1 MRRWGLTL
9 LGCLLSAAALA
20 GNAPA
25 IQVHGKLEQGGLAI
39 GTVPP
44 GSTLTF
50 DGKTLSLSPEG
61 GFVIGF
67 DRDEPAQGTLTA
79 TLPDGNKTVRKLD
92 IQSRDWD
99 IERINGLPDKQVNLS
114 QAALKR
120 IHKDA
125 VEVWRARDHDT
136 AITGFLLGWRWP
148 AQGRISGVFGSQRI
162 LDGEPRRPHYGVDIA
177 APVGTPVVA
186 PAPGVVRMADKLLLS
201 GNTLII
207 DHGHG
212 VSSTFLHLSKFS
224 VQPGETVKK
233 GEKIGEIGQT
243 GRATGPHVDWR
254 INWFK
259 RRLDPQLL
267 VPPMVQTGSS
277 SDSTSHGDK

>member
-1 MRRWGLTL
+1 MKCLGAVL
-9 LGCLLSAAALA
+9 LGVLLSTGALA
-20 GNAPA
+20 DSGSA
-25 IQVHGKLEQGGLAI
+25 ITVHGKFEQGGLVI

-44 GSTLTF
+44 GSQLSF
-50 DGKTLSLSPEG
+50 DGKAVSVSPEG

-67 DRDEPAQGTLTA
+67 DRDEPAEGTLSA
-79 TLPDGNKTVRKLD
+79 TLPDGRRVVRKLH
-92 IQSRDWD
+92 IRPRDWD
-99 IERINGLPDKQVNLS
+99 IERINGLPDKEVHLS
-114 QAALKR
+114 PAALKQ
-120 IHKDA
+120 IHQDA
-125 VEVWRARDHDT
+125 LEVWQARGHDSP
-136 AITGFLLGWRWP
+136 ITGFLLGWRWP

-177 APVGTPVVA
+177 APVGTTVVA
-186 PAPGVVRMADKLLLS
+186 PAPGIVRMADKLLLS
-201 GNTLII
+201 GKTLVI

-224 VQPGETVKK
+224 VTVGDTVKK
-233 GEKIGEIGQT
+233 GEKIGEIGET

-267 VPPMVQTGSS
+267 VPPMVQSDNDP
-277 SDSTSHGDK
+277 DSTSQGDK